1 MSSSQSACI
10 FYQLTSSCFRC
21 ALCESAQAHSD
32 QLVPLLTR
40 EGAMRWDKLSGK
52 EALNL
57 AWAFAK
63 MEARLEDESL

>member
-1 MSSSQSACI
+1 
-10 FYQLTSSCFRC
+10 
-21 ALCESAQAHSD
+21 
-32 QLVPLLTR
+32 
-40 EGAMRWDKLSGK
+40 MRWDKLSGK